1 MNPTL
6 PRICPVCGTR
16 LDTKGAHWDVGPAL
30 GVRAARTIAHYRAGD
45 TQTNLVD
52 GRVPVTKAMVTAW
65 LNDRAVLRYTPRQ

>member
-1 MNPTL
+1 
-6 PRICPVCGTR
+6 
-16 LDTKGAHWDVGPAL
+16 
-30 GVRAARTIAHYRAGD
+30 VRAARTIAHYRAGD